1 MNKISTNAE
10 LIKKSLKYQL
20 VDGSDDDG
28 NNNSIRSYK
37 GSSSRHKS
45 KDKDKVKGKDKD
57 KDKKRKEIVIVVAV
71 VVVERMKIRMI
82 EVGIM
87 IERRSIV
94 LKVITFLLILFSIAM
109 LVLFIFFGVGDDVMM
124 MFKFQS

>member
-57 KDKKRKEIVIVVAV
+57 KKKKRDRDSSSSSSSIKNEDKDDRSRYNDREKKYRIKGNNFLAHFNFYSYVGVVY
-71 VVVERMKIRMI
+71 
-82 EVGIM
+82 
-87 IERRSIV
+87 
-94 LKVITFLLILFSIAM
+94 
-109 LVLFIFFGVGDDVMM
+109 FFGDDVMM
-124 MFKFQS
+124 MF

>member
-37 GSSSRHKS
+37 GSSSGHKS
-45 KDKDKVKGKDKD
+45 KDKDKVKDKDKD
-57 KDKKRKEIVIVVAV
+57 KDKKKKRDRDSSSSSSSRKNED
-71 VVVERMKIRMI
+71 KDD
-82 EVGIM
+82 
-87 IERRSIV
+87 RSRYNDREKKYRI
-94 LKVITFLLILFSIAM
+94 KGNNFLAH
-109 LVLFIFFGVGDDVMM
+109 FIFYSYVGVVY
-124 MFKFQS
+124 FF

>member
-28 NNNSIRSYK
+28 NNYSIRSYK

-45 KDKDKVKGKDKD
+45 KDKDKVKDKDKDKD
-57 KDKKRKEIVIVVAV
+57 KDKKKKRDRDSSSSSSSIKNED
-71 VVVERMKIRMI
+71 KDD
-82 EVGIM
+82 
-87 IERRSIV
+87 RSRYNDREKKYRI
-94 LKVITFLLILFSIAM
+94 KGNNFLAH
-109 LVLFIFFGVGDDVMM
+109 FIFYSYVGFVY
-124 MFKFQS
+124 FFWSWR